1 MPPGWEYEVQYIDI
15 YVYINSFSWD
25 KSLIESKECYYQHPA
40 IINNKAREKYFKNNK
55 AINYGHE
62 KAISFLKLLYKSSV
76 WLKLYMLKWSQVTPP
91 PHPEKCI
98 LPYFILILFRLL
110 TLICLHPISMNWCI
124 WLKFKVFHQAMHIF
138 LHISWLVRHT
148 VQIHAIR
155 PRPQR
160 KSVHFRVST

>member
-1 MPPGWEYEVQYIDI
+1 MFVRQFINWEEGVL
-15 YVYINSFSWD
+15 SWLLSASCD
-25 KSLIESKECYYQHPA
+25 Y
-40 IINNKAREKYFKNNK
+40 NKAREKYFKNNK
-55 AINYGHE
+55 AINYGNE
-62 KAISFLKLLYKSSV
+62 KAISISKIVIWKFGLIKTLTLYAKIKSSY
-76 WLKLYMLKWSQVTPP
+76 LPP
-91 PHPEKCI
+91 PPYNPEKCI

-160 KSVHFRVST
+160 KSVHFRV

>member
-1 MPPGWEYEVQYIDI
+1 MPPGWEYEVQYIDV

-91 PHPEKCI
+91 PSGKMYPTIFHSN
-98 LPYFILILFRLL
+98 FIPSFDIDLF
-110 TLICLHPISMNWCI
+110 TSH
-124 WLKFKVFHQAMHIF
+124 
-138 LHISWLVRHT
+138 
-148 VQIHAIR
+148 
-155 PRPQR
+155 
-160 KSVHFRVST
+160 